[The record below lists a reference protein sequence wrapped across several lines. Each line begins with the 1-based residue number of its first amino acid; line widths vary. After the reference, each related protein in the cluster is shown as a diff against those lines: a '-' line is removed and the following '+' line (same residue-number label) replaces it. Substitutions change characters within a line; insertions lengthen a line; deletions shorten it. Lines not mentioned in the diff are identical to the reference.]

1 MKKKKKKKEAV
12 RLFKIKLKKKKK
24 KSIDFLEKTE
34 PEFFTRINS
43 VF

>member
-12 RLFKIKLKKKKK
+12 RLFKIKLKKKK